1 MLLGNSVSPL
11 KICNQVIPFVLNLP
25 CFKVLVNE
33 SYAYFLGLNDSHI
46 GVNIISILSNT

>member
-1 MLLGNSVSPL
+1 MLLGNPVSAL
-11 KICNQVIPFVLNLP
+11 KLCNQVIPFALNLP

-33 SYAYFLGLNDSHI
+33 SYAYILYLNDSHI